1 MTDSVTDC
9 KTCKECNNEYYEYG
23 WCNNCYAKRF
33 QQDFENWTSGNDV
46 VDKFIQGNQLK
57 ATSFTTFIEWIPF
70 EKFKDVTY
78 LSKGGFG
85 SVSKAVWPEGYIIG
99 WNKELIRIPNVN
111 VCLKRL
117 DNSANISPEFLQEV
131 QNQLKLRATS
141 ATVPV
146 YGLSRDPVSNDY
158 VIVTSY
164 SEYQSLR
171 DMTVKSYDKF
181 DCHTKMKDLF
191 YLTKCLSEIHEAGLV
206 HGNLHPGNVICY
218 GKANL
223 CLSDLGL
230 NKPASDKRP
239 TAKELVNAYDQWNT
253 SKVCYDYGETTEL
266 HYQIEETKLLYM
278 KQEYPIY
285 DSANVK
291 VHPQALYTSR
301 PLSIHSS

>member
-1 MTDSVTDC
+1 MGNQQIRIINSE
-9 KTCKECNNEYYEYG
+9 TCKECNNEYYEYG

-33 QQDFENWTSGNDV
+33 QQDFKNWTSGNDV

-117 DNSANISPEFLQEV
+117 DNSVNISPEFLQEV
-131 QNQLKLRATS
+131 QNQLKLRAKS

-158 VIVTSY
+158 IIVTSY
-164 SEYQSLR
+164 SEHQSIR
-171 DMTVKSYDKF
+171 DTILKSF
-181 DCHTKMKDLF
+181 E
-191 YLTKCLSEIHEAGLV
+191 S
-206 HGNLHPGNVICY
+206 
-218 GKANL
+218 
-223 CLSDLGL
+223 
-230 NKPASDKRP
+230 KRP
-239 TAKELVNAYDQWNT
+239 TAKELVNAFEQWNT
-253 SKVCYDYGETTEL
+253 SKGCYDYDETTEL
-266 HYQIEETKLLYM
+266 HNQIEETKLLYT
-278 KQEYPIY
+278 KQEYPMY
-285 DSANVK
+285 DPVNVK

-301 PLSIHSS
+301 PLSINST